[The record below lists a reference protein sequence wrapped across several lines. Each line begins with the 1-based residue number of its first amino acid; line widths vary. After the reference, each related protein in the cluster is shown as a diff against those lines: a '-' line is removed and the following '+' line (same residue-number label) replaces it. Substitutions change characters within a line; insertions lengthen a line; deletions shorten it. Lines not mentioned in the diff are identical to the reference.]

1 MPLYTQEEIPREK
14 MMEIEEMDVDGFSDI
29 KRYQRSDEAPRETS
43 KIKEIGDEA
52 IWTLSTAKTG
62 NGV

>member
-1 MPLYTQEEIPREK
+1 
-14 MMEIEEMDVDGFSDI
+14 MMEIEDVEADAFNDV
-29 KRYQRSDEAPRETS
+29 KRYQRSEEAPRETS

-62 NGV
+62 NGVQQIRDDCIETFWQ